1 MIFFRIISI
10 LFLGWIIGLA
20 WFINQVEST
29 QSKNL
34 EKSDAIVVLTGSKG
48 RIDAGIEL
56 LLEKKANYL
65 FVSGVGQKAPLD
77 DLSQYLSSFNPKQI
91 EPLKSSI
98 FLGHFASSTEENA
111 LETAYWVK
119 QHHYKKIIL
128 VTSNYHMPR
137 SLFLLRKAMPD
148 VEIVPYQVVKNKK
161 YWKNIPTLKLILL
174 EYNKLLF
181 LYFSGYL
188 PL

>member
-56 LLEKKANYL
+56 LLENKANYL

-98 FLGHFASSTEENA
+98 FVMTGFSLTFGKGRGS
-111 LETAYWVK
+111 
-119 QHHYKKIIL
+119 L
-128 VTSNYHMPR
+128 VNCSFT
-137 SLFLLRKAMPD
+137 
-148 VEIVPYQVVKNKK
+148 
-161 YWKNIPTLKLILL
+161 
-174 EYNKLLF
+174 
-181 LYFSGYL
+181 
-188 PL
+188 